1 MRIQDLQISA
11 TTFTF
16 MLFYAYITSLA
27 TGNMHIKLEEA
38 STYKCQNVY
47 MLAEC
52 LRCVKK
58 QMDNE

>member
-1 MRIQDLQISA
+1 
-11 TTFTF
+11 